1 MVVSKILQLPY
12 QILRK
17 VQEYLSEEA
26 GTFKRIRR
34 KSDRGIALPDDRT
47 DQLPDGRYSE
57 MIVGPLP
64 ADRIDLIANVA
75 RSRSTVKLMLGQL
88 T

>member
-1 MVVSKILQLPY
+1 M
-12 QILRK
+12 
-17 VQEYLSEEA
+17 
-26 GTFKRIRR
+26 
-34 KSDRGIALPDDRT
+34 SDRGIALPDDRT

-64 ADRIDLIANVA
+64 TDRIDLIANVA

>member
-1 MVVSKILQLPY
+1 MVSKISPITLSNPE
-12 QILRK
+12 

-26 GTFKRIRR
+26 GTSKRIRR

-57 MIVGPLP
+57 MIVGPVQQT
-64 ADRIDLIANVA
+64 ALI
-75 RSRSTVKLMLGQL
+75 
-88 T
+88 